1 VEGPPSLDGL
11 PELFYG
17 DSAHPVSA
25 RREVL
30 AFKLP
35 ERSLIYTFHLSSGH
49 YDHLRW
55 VGHGVS
61 LPSTLSIRNYWG
73 QEAAT
78 LKTPDATSA
87 DLLAPPQ
94 APLALPAQG
103 ILSVAKW
110 LIEKG
115 WLWALSII
123 LFLRFQQP
131 IADGWRKFLTTSSDT
146 RRPGA
151 INGKILWLTIVSM
164 AAAWFALGVP
174 GAVRFDVGDDP
185 AMEMLA
191 SGYVTGHP
199 SEYLVFVN
207 VLIGFVLKALYLG
220 IPIVPWYPLLLL
232 ATVIFCLAG
241 ITRLLLQED
250 IPDRFCWLS
259 LFGIVFGTYFLMHLQ
274 FTSTAYLLGLL
285 GMFIFSQR
293 TSRRSLVLAVILIV
307 LGSLIRFDSFLLL
320 LITTAA
326 ATWFLSRRPWM
337 DKAVFFAAILI
348 LSWSGR
354 TFDHFYY
361 DQQDD
366 WRTYRQYNTLRG
378 DLHSTPKLTF
388 SDQNKTAYDHVG
400 WSENDFNMFSHYWLY
415 EDPATFGA
423 TQLAYLDQHLSSDR
437 SRLSILFLILIAII
451 LAPAPVFLFL
461 VIILHKVENRK
472 LSPLFWA
479 IILGPLLVILA
490 YLVMTA
496 RVPGRVVVPVL
507 YAGSLFV
514 LLAARENGETCR
526 RLGSTHPLPLVFITL
541 TIFSLSNLWIN
552 AGQNDRAAKRIENSL
567 KYLTPYAHETFVSS
581 IDAVQL
587 ERLNPLTALA
597 ETQNVNIIH
606 LMWSGGSP
614 SFERQLQNHGSSS
627 LFQSLAFDPNFR
639 LIIPT
644 SQWER
649 AKSFGLYM
657 QEHYHQNIQMTPIM
671 LQDGKAAV
679 FPDFT
684 VMKAVH
690 DGQP

>member
-1 VEGPPSLDGL
+1 MTRCLGQPNLNGSTAGFLLLMKQLALLCLIGFIFCSYGIGLLDDYSISVEGPPSLDGL

-366 WRTYRQYNTLRG
+366 WRTYLRRRSSLLAIKTRLPTIMSAG
-378 DLHSTPKLTF
+378 PKTISTCSAITGSTKI
-388 SDQNKTAYDHVG
+388 
-400 WSENDFNMFSHYWLY
+400 
-415 EDPATFGA
+415 
-423 TQLAYLDQHLSSDR
+423 R
-437 SRLSILFLILIAII
+437 RLSAQPSWPISTSTFLPIA
-451 LAPAPVFLFL
+451 
-461 VIILHKVENRK
+461 
-472 LSPLFWA
+472 
-479 IILGPLLVILA
+479 
-490 YLVMTA
+490 
-496 RVPGRVVVPVL
+496 
-507 YAGSLFV
+507 AG
-514 LLAARENGETCR
+514 
-526 RLGSTHPLPLVFITL
+526 
-541 TIFSLSNLWIN
+541 
-552 AGQNDRAAKRIENSL
+552 
-567 KYLTPYAHETFVSS
+567 
-581 IDAVQL
+581 
-587 ERLNPLTALA
+587 
-597 ETQNVNIIH
+597 
-606 LMWSGGSP
+606 
-614 SFERQLQNHGSSS
+614 
-627 LFQSLAFDPNFR
+627 
-639 LIIPT
+639 
-644 SQWER
+644 
-649 AKSFGLYM
+649 
-657 QEHYHQNIQMTPIM
+657 
-671 LQDGKAAV
+671 
-679 FPDFT
+679 
-684 VMKAVH
+684 
-690 DGQP
+690 